1 MKFQIKNLKQ
11 LLHSIQQNNIDEIHI
26 YSNTLK
32 LSINKSLHTLNNT
45 KNAIQTIEDT
55 YQPNTKKK
63 NHTKQIKKNTSKVI
77 NSPETY
83 FTIVSPMVGTFYC
96 SPAPNEPPFV
106 KLYDIVKK
114 QQTVCII
121 EAMKLMNEIE
131 SEIYGEIVE
140 ILVKDGEI
148 IDCGQALMIVKPL
161 NTE

>member
-1 MKFQIKNLKQ
+1 MKFQIQNLKP
-11 LLHSIQQNNIDEIHI
+11 LLYSIQKNNIDEIHI
-26 YSNTLK
+26 HSNTLK
-32 LSINKSLHTLNNT
+32 LSINKSLNFFDNT
-45 KNAIQTIEDT
+45 KNI
-55 YQPNTKKK
+55 
-63 NHTKQIKKNTSKVI
+63 IKKTENRYNPSVKKEKHKIKIKNNDKNII

-106 KLYDIVKK
+106 KIYDIVKK

-148 IDCGQALMIVKPL
+148 IDCGQALMRVKPL
-161 NTE
+161 NIQ

>member
-11 LLHSIQQNNIDEIHI
+11 LLYSVQKNNIDEIHI

-32 LSINKSLHTLNNT
+32 LSINKSLNLLNNT
-45 KNAIQTIEDT
+45 KNTIKTIEKK
-55 YQPNTKKK
+55 YHPKIKKK
-63 NHTKQIKKNTSKVI
+63 NHKKQIKENNTNTL
-77 NSPETY
+77 NSPEIY

-148 IDCGQALMIVKPL
+148 IDCGQALMRVKPL
-161 NTE
+161 KT

>member
-1 MKFQIKNLKQ
+1 MKFQIKNLKP
-11 LLHSIQQNNIDEIHI
+11 LLYSIQENNIDEIHI
-26 YSNTLK
+26 YSNKFK
-32 LSINKSLHTLNNT
+32 LSINKSLNLFNNT
-45 KNAIQTIEDT
+45 KNVIKKIDST
-55 YQPNTKKK
+55 YNPKIKKK
-63 NHTKQIKKNTSKVI
+63 NHKKKIKNNDTSII

-106 KLYDIVKK
+106 KIYDIVKK

-148 IDCGQALMIVKPL
+148 IDCGQALMRVKPL
-161 NTE
+161 NI

>member
-1 MKFQIKNLKQ
+1 MKFQIKKLKQ
-11 LLHSIQQNNIDEIHI
+11 LLYSVQENNIDEIHI

-32 LSINKSLHTLNNT
+32 LSINKSSYLLNNT
-45 KNAIQTIEDT
+45 KNIIKTIQHT
-55 YQPNTKKK
+55 YPSKIKKK
-63 NHTKQIKKNTSKVI
+63 NHKKQVKENNTNII

-96 SPAPNEPPFV
+96 SPAPNEPSFV
-106 KLYDIVKK
+106 KLHDIVDK

-131 SEIYGEIVE
+131 SEIHGEIVE

-148 IDCGQALMIVKPL
+148 IDCGQALMRVKPID
-161 NTE
+161 TT

>member
-1 MKFQIKNLKQ
+1 MKFQIKNLKP
-11 LLHSIQQNNIDEIHI
+11 LLYSIQKNNIDEIHI
-26 YSNTLK
+26 YSNTFK
-32 LSINKSLHTLNNT
+32 LSINKSFNLFNNP
-45 KNAIQTIEDT
+45 KNVIKKIENR
-55 YQPNTKKK
+55 YNSSIEKQNYKKK
-63 NHTKQIKKNTSKVI
+63 TKENETNII

-106 KLYDIVKK
+106 KIYDIVKK

-148 IDCGQALMIVKPL
+148 IDCGQALMRVKPL
-161 NTE
+161 NM

>member
-1 MKFQIKNLKQ
+1 MKFQIKNLKP
-11 LLHSIQQNNIDEIHI
+11 LLYSIQDNNIDEIHI
-26 YSNTLK
+26 YSNTFK
-32 LSINKSLHTLNNT
+32 LSINKSLNLFDNKKNIIKKIDNT
-45 KNAIQTIEDT
+45 
-55 YQPNTKKK
+55 YNTNIKKK
-63 NHTKQIKKNTSKVI
+63 NHKRKIKDNSTNII
-77 NSPETY
+77 NAPETY

-106 KLYDIVKK
+106 KIYDIVKK

-148 IDCGQALMIVKPL
+148 IDCGQALMRVKPL
-161 NTE
+161 NI

>member
-11 LLHSIQQNNIDEIHI
+11 LLHSVQQNNIDEIHI

-32 LSINKSLHTLNNT
+32 LSINKSLNLLNNT
-45 KNAIQTIEDT
+45 KNTIKTIGNT
-55 YQPNTKKK
+55 YHPKIKKK
-63 NHTKQIKKNTSKVI
+63 NYKKQIKENNTNI
-77 NSPETY
+77 LNSPETY
-83 FTIVSPMVGTFYC
+83 FTIISPMVGTFYC

-148 IDCGQALMIVKPL
+148 IDCGQALMRVKPL
-161 NTE
+161 ST